1 MKRVLS
7 EHALG
12 ILLGAVTA
20 FVVVYLIV
28 YW

>member
-1 MKRVLS
+1 MKLVKQ
-7 EHALG
+7 HALP
-12 ILLGAVTA
+12 ILLGAATA